1 MFQIAGFFSFC
12 HLNPNAIRN
21 TIYQRKGD
29 NRMEYRKPDE
39 IVELFKEK
47 FNNKIIDHR
56 IETKTAGLK
65 KNSYNIIR
73 LQINSEDLKDAV
85 KLLFTLHFPH
95 LAIISG
101 NDVGE
106 KVELIYHF
114 SIYYGERFK
123 EISIDLVI
131 HLSKKDLRIPTITDL
146 IPGAQVTE
154 REMKEM
160 MGIIFEGLPDLP
172 NLFLPQDFLKD
183 IYPFRRD
190 EKGIYPLSK
199 NGNYVG
205 NNIVKKEEVKKI
217 E

>member
-1 MFQIAGFFSFC
+1 
-12 HLNPNAIRN
+12 
-21 TIYQRKGD
+21 
-29 NRMEYRKPDE
+29 MEYIKPE
-39 IVELFKEK
+39 KIVELFKEK
-47 FNNKIIDHR
+47 FNGSIINSR

-73 LQINSEDLKDAV
+73 LQINPENLKNAV
-85 KLLFTLHFPH
+85 KLLSTIHFPH

-101 NDVGE
+101 NDMGE
-106 KVELIYHF
+106 EIELIYHF

-123 EISIDLVI
+123 EISIDLSI

-172 NLFLPQDFLKD
+172 NLFLPRDFSKD

-205 NNIVKKEEVKKI
+205 NNIVKKEEVKKV

>member
-1 MFQIAGFFSFC
+1 
-12 HLNPNAIRN
+12 
-21 TIYQRKGD
+21 
-29 NRMEYRKPDE
+29 MEYMKPDE
-39 IVELFKEK
+39 IVELFKK
-47 FNNKIIDHR
+47 KLKKSTIIDSK

-85 KLLFTLHFPH
+85 KLLSTLHFPH

-101 NDVGE
+101 NDGGE
-106 KVELIYHF
+106 EIELIYHF

-123 EISIDLVI
+123 EVSIDLVI
-131 HLSKKDLRIPTITDL
+131 HLPKKDLRIPTITDL

-172 NLFLPQDFLKD
+172 NLFLPRDFSKD
-183 IYPFRRD
+183 IYPFRKD
-190 EKGIYPLSK
+190 EKGVYPLSK

-205 NNIVKKEEVKKI
+205 NNIIRKEEVKKI

>member
-1 MFQIAGFFSFC
+1 MT
-12 HLNPNAIRN
+12 N
-21 TIYQRKGD
+21 KGRVII
-29 NRMEYRKPDE
+29 NMEHMKPDE
-39 IVELFKEK
+39 IVELFKK
-47 FNNKIIDHR
+47 KLKKSAIIDSK
-56 IETKTAGLK
+56 IKTKTAGIK
-65 KNSYNIIR
+65 RNSYNIIW
-73 LQINSEDLKDAV
+73 LQVKPENLKDAV
-85 KLLFTLHFPH
+85 KLLSTLHFPH

-101 NDVGE
+101 NDMGE
-106 KVELIYHF
+106 EIELIYHF

-123 EISIDLVI
+123 EISIDLSI

-172 NLFLPQDFLKD
+172 NLFLPQDFSKD

-205 NNIVKKEEVKKI
+205 NNIVKKEEVKKV